1 MTVHVFTP
9 SASAARDR
17 VTALELAELDRRI
30 EAARREDTLR
40 QIREAIRPRILR
52 ARRRQALRRAVDAL
66 VSTQGGLLLMAL
78 LFALIAAVLR
88 YADQIDGWAR

>member
-1 MTVHVFTP
+1 MTIHLFTP

-40 QIREAIRPRILR
+40 QIREAIRPGILR
-52 ARRRQALRRAVDAL
+52 ARRRHAVRRWLARAWAV
-66 VSTQGGLLLMAL
+66 VTRRS
-78 LFALIAAVLR
+78 R
-88 YADQIDGWAR
+88 